1 MSSDLAT
8 YLLFLLGYLVVA
20 DGVIFLVWRLT
31 CVLLSQGLR
40 LAFRAFT
47 IAFLL
52 APGAVAC
59 GGATIAPFSLVVVA
73 DGVGLISPN
82 GCGPYAPW
90 NLVSFLPA
98 LAIAGFVLYLWERRR
113 HRVDA
118 L

>member
-1 MSSDLAT
+1 MSSELAT
-8 YLLFLLGYLVVA
+8 YLAFLLGYLVIA
-20 DGVIFLVWRLT
+20 AGVIFLVWRFT
-31 CVLLSQGLR
+31 RALLSPGLR

-47 IAFLL
+47 IAFFL

-59 GGATIAPFSLVVVA
+59 GGATITPFSLVVVA
-73 DGVGLISPN
+73 DVVGLISPN
-82 GCGPYAPW
+82 GCGPYTPW

-98 LAIAGFVLYLWERRR
+98 IAVAGFVLYLWERRR